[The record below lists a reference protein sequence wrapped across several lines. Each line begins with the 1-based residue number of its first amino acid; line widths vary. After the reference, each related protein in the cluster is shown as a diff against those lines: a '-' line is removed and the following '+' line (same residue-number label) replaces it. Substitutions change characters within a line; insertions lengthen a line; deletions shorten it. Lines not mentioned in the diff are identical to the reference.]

1 MPLLVPSIAQ
11 DGPSNVANAGIMHLG
26 KRGPGSQ
33 AACGSRAAMT
43 FGKDRFIALGEGR
56 CARCV
61 QALEKSDRVKEK
73 RAGLGNDSVQRAAG
87 IAFIDPNSNSLFVK
101 RADTAPDYPGYW
113 TFPGGGLDGE
123 ESLEQAARREAVE
136 EVGAGVPAGPVRL
149 LDRQRGDVDYTTFAQ
164 YVQDQFEPKL
174 NDENVEARWAPMGA
188 PPWPLHPGVKKLLA
202 AGYMPTGAMD
212 AAMAFDR
219 ASVRR
224 LDKDGRLHIEIT
236 NISKA
241 NICPY
246 IGKEIPGYKAL
257 GLDPDKIYQM
267 YRDPEELAK
276 GAATFNNLPV
286 LSEHI
291 PVTSWDHRPDLV
303 IGSTGTDAVF
313 EAPFL
318 RNSMVFWVMDE
329 ILQIEDQSKEEISSA
344 YRYRAD
350 MIPGNIDGVMFD
362 GVMRDIIGNHVAL
375 VPDGRAGDDVVVG
388 DSTKELTAMAKTAK
402 KMMVTA
408 VGLSPLA
415 LIAKGMLM
423 TAIAPLLAQ
432 DSAIDFDPV
441 LKGVTKK
448 NFKTEK
454 PKLFKRLEKACDGKL
469 AQDASL
475 DAVMGLLDAVE
486 QVEQPDAID
495 AVPVDG
501 PAMQPP
507 GMMAGLD
514 AEAANFLK
522 SKMSED
528 DCATFDE
535 MFKKA
540 TDAAPAKDADK
551 DKDDDDKPAKDAD
564 KKDDE
569 TAEDADDDDKEKK
582 VAKDADDDKVTKPA
596 MDAAIG
602 TAVKTTEKRMRAEQR
617 AMRVAE
623 TEVRAKIGDFD
634 VLAFDS
640 AEAIYRHGLELLGV
654 EEFETVAASA
664 LPVLLKHQPGL
675 GATKEKKP
683 ALAMDAR
690 ARTSFAERF
699 PGAARIGHAT

>member
-73 RAGLGNDSVQRAAG
+73 RAGLGNDSTKRAAG
-87 IAFIDPNSNSLFVK
+87 IAFIDPNSNALFVK
-101 RADTAPDYPGYW
+101 RVETAPDYPGYW
-113 TFPGGGLDGE
+113 TFPGGE
-123 ESLEQAARREAVE
+123 LEGAEIPEAAARREATE
-136 EVGAGVPAGPVRL
+136 ELGTGLPDGALRV
-149 LDRQRGDVDYTTFAQ
+149 LDRQRGDVDYTTFVQHAQ
-164 YVQDQFEPKL
+164 EQFTPTL
-174 NDENVEARWAPMGA
+174 NDENSEYVWAPLGK
-188 PPWPLHPGVKKLLA
+188 PPWPLHPGVKTLLT
-202 AGYMPTGAMD
+202 AGYALQGAMD

-291 PVTSWDHRPDLV
+291 PVTAWDHRPDLV

-350 MIPGNIDGVMFD
+350 MTPGDIDGVMFD

-388 DSTKELTAMAKTAK
+388 DSKKELTAMAKKTK

-415 LIAKGMLM
+415 LVAKGMLM

-432 DSAIDFDPV
+432 DAAIDFDPV

-514 AEAANFLK
+514 AETSNFLK

-540 TDAAPAKDADK
+540 SDKAMDADK
-551 DKDDDDKPAKDAD
+551 DKDDDAPAKDAD
-564 KKDDE
+564 KKDDP
-569 TAEDADDDDKEKK
+569 AEDADEDDKEKK

-602 TAVKTTEKRMRAEQR
+602 TAVKTTEKRMRDEQR

-675 GATKEKKP
+675 GTTKDKKP

-690 ARTSFAERF
+690 QRTSFAERF